1 MRRTDRLEDAILAV
15 LGGASVADTA
25 RTAGM
30 EPTLL
35 SEAIERY
42 QDAGRAALDAE
53 PSGWQQANIRFTDY
67 PTGHRIFRAYL
78 LPALRTGPIGSW
90 WFVRKHPH
98 WRLRYLP
105 ALGTTAE
112 DAVRH
117 VAEAL
122 DSSVSWNVTAEWSAS
137 PYEPEVTAFGGPEG
151 MVLAHELFHVDSIGV
166 INYQAAAGDQQE
178 GLDAKAVSLL
188 ALTMM
193 MRAAGL
199 EFGEQG
205 DVWGLVEAR
214 RPLADDIASEQ
225 VSGMV
230 EPMRRLLLA
239 DAQPLLASEA
249 LARVQ
254 PWISGLEANGRAL
267 EQAATAGQLHLGMR
281 GILARHV
288 LFHWNRMGFTLRQQS
303 IWSRAAREAV
313 LGR

>member
-1 MRRTDRLEDAILAV
+1 MHRTDRLEDAVLAV
-15 LGGASVADTA
+15 LGGASVEDAA
-25 RTAGM
+25 RTAGT
-30 EPTLL
+30 EPELL

-67 PTGHRIFRAYL
+67 PNGHRIFRAYL
-78 LPALRTGPIGSW
+78 LPALRAEPVGSW

-98 WRLRYLP
+98 WRLRYCP
-105 ALGTTAE
+105 APGFAAE

-122 DSSVSWNVTAEWSAS
+122 DSSVSWNVTAEWSAA
-137 PYEPEVTAFGGPEG
+137 PYEPEVTAFGGPDG
-151 MVLAHELFHVDSIGV
+151 MILAHELFHADSVGV
-166 INYQAAAGDQQE
+166 IDYQAEAGDQQA
-178 GLDAKAVSLL
+178 GLDSKAVSLL
-188 ALTMM
+188 AMTMM
-193 MRAAGL
+193 MRSAGL

-205 DVWGLVEAR
+205 DVWGQVEAR
-214 RPLADDIASEQ
+214 RPLADDVTSEQ

-239 DAQPLLASEA
+239 DAQPLLASET
-249 LARVQ
+249 LAHVQ
-254 PWISGLEANGRAL
+254 PWISGLETSGRAL
-267 EQAATAGQLHLGMR
+267 EQAAVAGQLSLGVR

-313 LGR
+313 LGS

>member
-1 MRRTDRLEDAILAV
+1 MHRTNRLEDAVLAV
-15 LGGASVADTA
+15 LGGAPVEDAARIADTEA
-25 RTAGM
+25 A
-30 EPTLL
+30 LL
-35 SEAIERY
+35 SEAVERY
-42 QDAGRAALDAE
+42 QNAGRTALDAE
-53 PSGWQQANIRFTDY
+53 PSGWHQANIRFTDY
-67 PTGHRIFRAYL
+67 PTSHWIFRAYL
-78 LPALRTGPIGSW
+78 LPALRTGPVGNW

-105 ALGTTAE
+105 APDTAVE

-122 DSSVSWNVTAEWSAS
+122 DSSVSWNVTAEWSSA
-137 PYEPEVTAFGGPEG
+137 PYEPEVTAFGGPDG
-151 MVLAHELFHVDSIGV
+151 MVLAHELFHVDSVGV
-166 INYQAAAGDQQE
+166 IDYQATAGDQQE

-188 ALTMM
+188 AMTMM

-214 RPLADDIASEQ
+214 RPLADDITSEQ

-230 EPMRRLLLA
+230 ESMRRLLLA
-239 DAQPLLASEA
+239 DARPLLVSDA
-249 LARVQ
+249 LAHAE

-267 EQAATAGQLHLGMR
+267 GQAAAAGQLHLGMR

>member
-25 RTAGM
+25 RTADM
-30 EPTLL
+30 KPTLL

-67 PTGHRIFRAYL
+67 PAGHQIFRAYL
-78 LPALRTGPIGSW
+78 LPALGTGPVGSW

-122 DSSVSWNVTAEWSAS
+122 DSSVSWNVTAEWSPA

-151 MVLAHELFHVDSIGV
+151 MVLAHELFRVDSIGV
-166 INYQAAAGDQQE
+166 INYQAAAGDQQA

-188 ALTMM
+188 AMTMM

-230 EPMRRLLLA
+230 EPMSRLLLA

-267 EQAATAGQLHLGMR
+267 EQAAAAGQLHLGMR